1 MRLNFEFSE
10 QRVNELKA
18 LQLETDSESMKELFN
33 SAITTLE
40 WLIAETK
47 NGNEVAALN
56 EERKVYRIL
65 VTPVLERI
73 ARKYRQEPANR
84 GALAAGGLQ

>member
-18 LQLETDSESMKELFN
+18 LQIETDSESMKELFN

-47 NGNEVAALN
+47 NGNEIAALN
-56 EERKVYRIL
+56 EQRKVYRVL

-73 ARKYRQEPANR
+73 ARKYRREPAIAEAVR
-84 GALAAGGLQ
+84 